1 MALLAAMRHV
11 QARACES
18 WHGPKYRERYADKK
32 GLDKNPDSVAESS
45 ACAFI
50 PEPCP
55 QGDGQEARERMMD
68 SPTHFPPHGIPKQP
82 AIHPVQ
88 ARYPSDHTSETL
100 SRRTRAVRRYLRAES
115 PKMREA

>member
-1 MALLAAMRHV
+1 MALLVAMRYV
-11 QARACES
+11 QAHACES
-18 WHGPKYRERYADKK
+18 WHRANYRKRYTDKK

-68 SPTHFPPHGIPKQP
+68 SPTHYPPHGIPGQP
-82 AIHPVQ
+82 AIHPLQ
-88 ARYPSDHTSETL
+88 AKYPQDHSVSAVSKRL
-100 SRRTRAVRRYLRAES
+100 RAVRRWVRG
-115 PKMREA
+115 MRP